1 MAEWGLAPIS
11 RSLTSPWN
19 DLCTALTCEEI
30 MVLASELI
38 TLHDICM
45 INIYINSFP
54 EQISLGILQEASG
67 PAEEQPPPHSLLAPP
82 PPGPQLNPRLVVPGA
97 WGVGWGMATGQCCSS
112 GSATLHGVILMYWRH
127 VRYPTRSIVGSSCF
141 RCTSSCQSAFLL
153 LRDALF
159 WEVFKARLDG
169 ALGCLIWWP
178 DSVVGNPALNR
189 GLIFEIPSKPSHSII
204 PWSPG
209 GAEVDGI
216 FLHSWFNSYSTHES
230 VQLYARNSTWLYI
243 SLKTSLRHGGRQNRK
258 ASGRRL
264 FLNRH
269 AWPNLPICNVV
280 LIRLCWFHWK
290 WTGTME

>member
-97 WGVGWGMATGQCCSS
+97 WGVG
-112 GSATLHGVILMYWRH
+112 
-127 VRYPTRSIVGSSCF
+127 
-141 RCTSSCQSAFLL
+141 
-153 LRDALF
+153 
-159 WEVFKARLDG
+159 
-169 ALGCLIWWP
+169 
-178 DSVVGNPALNR
+178 
-189 GLIFEIPSKPSHSII
+189 
-204 PWSPG
+204 
-209 GAEVDGI
+209 
-216 FLHSWFNSYSTHES
+216 
-230 VQLYARNSTWLYI
+230 
-243 SLKTSLRHGGRQNRK
+243 
-258 ASGRRL
+258 
-264 FLNRH
+264 
-269 AWPNLPICNVV
+269 
-280 LIRLCWFHWK
+280 
-290 WTGTME
+290 